1 MKCVRKLQTAA
12 RVPAGFVVPYMRT
25 LPLLFVSVA
34 ASLHAQERRLSFDS
48 GWDFSAAETRAV
60 GSFMGREALRLRNG
74 VAVRPDVSL
83 EDGTIDFDV
92 AITDNRSFV
101 YIQFRQ
107 VADGENEEIY
117 LRPHKTNLPDAV
129 QYAPVFR
136 GQSAWQ
142 LFHGPGNTARVPIP
156 RNQWVHVR
164 LVLKGQRAAFYLGDT
179 LKPVMVIPE
188 LARSARPGSLA
199 LRAFTPQGGAPEGEF
214 VVAYSNVVVRPGV
227 VPVAMPAA
235 PERPRPANPVK
246 SWQVSPAYVPSEG
259 RLRALPKELLASR
272 AEWPSYPVDGEG
284 RLILD
289 RYLSR
294 AGQDAR
300 SAAVLRLV
308 VPADRDTVRRL
319 DLGFSDEYLLFVN
332 GRPVSGADAA
342 YRFDNPRGDGVMHIG
357 QAVTYLPLHRGDNE
371 VLIVL
376 LDVFGGWGIVGALE

>member
-1 MKCVRKLQTAA
+1 
-12 RVPAGFVVPYMRT
+12 MRT
-25 LPLLFVSVA
+25 LSLLFLSLA
-34 ASLHAQERRLSFDS
+34 APLTAQEQRLSFDA
-48 GWDFSAAETRAV
+48 GWDFSGAEGRSV
-60 GSFMGREALRLRNG
+60 GVFMGRESLRLRNG
-74 VAVRPDVSL
+74 IALRPDVSL

-92 AITDNRSFV
+92 AVTDNRSFV

-117 LRPHKTNLPDAV
+117 LRPHKTNLPDAI

-164 LVLKGQRAAFYLGDT
+164 LVLAGQRAAFYLGDT
-179 LKPVMVIPE
+179 TRPVMVIAE
-188 LARSARPGSLA
+188 LARQARPGAIA

-214 VVAYSNVVVRPGV
+214 VAAYSNVVVRPGV
-227 VPVAMPAA
+227 VPATMPPA
-235 PERPRPANPVK
+235 PERPRPANLVQ
-246 SWQVSPAYVPSEG
+246 SWQLSPAFVPPEG
-259 RLRALPKELLASR
+259 RLSALPKELLANRNS
-272 AEWPSYPVDGEG
+272 WPSYPVDGEG

-289 RYLSR
+289 KHLGR
-294 AGQDAR
+294 AGKDAR

-308 VPADRDTVRRL
+308 IPAGRDTVRRL

-332 GRPVSGADAA
+332 GRPVSGGDAY
-342 YRFDNPRGDGVMHIG
+342 YRFDNPRGDGVLHVG
-357 QAVTYLPLHRGDNE
+357 QSVAYLPLKRGDNE

-376 LDVFGGWGIVGALE
+376 LDVFGGWGIIGALE

>member
-1 MKCVRKLQTAA
+1 MNTLLRRSAYTPIRLL
-12 RVPAGFVVPYMRT
+12 VVMLALT
-25 LPLLFVSVA
+25 TKA
-34 ASLHAQERRLSFDS
+34 TAQERRLSFDS
-48 GWDFSAAETRAV
+48 GWDFSGAETRSI
-60 GSFMGREALRLRNG
+60 GTFLGRESLRLRNG
-74 VAVRPDVSL
+74 VALRPDVSL

-92 AITDNRSFV
+92 AVTDARSFV

-107 VADGENEEIY
+107 VAEGENEEIY

-156 RNQWVHVR
+156 RGEWVHAR
-164 LVLKGQRAAFYLGDT
+164 LVIKGQRAAFYLGDT
-179 LKPVMVIPE
+179 TKPVMVIPE
-188 LARSARPGSLA
+188 LARPARPGAIA
-199 LRAFTPQGGAPEGEF
+199 LRAFTPPGGAAEGEF
-214 VVAYSNVVVRPGV
+214 VAAYSNVVVRPGV
-227 VPVAMPAA
+227 VPATMPAA

-246 SWQVSPAYVPSEG
+246 SWQLSPAFVPPAG
-259 RLRALPKELLASR
+259 RLRALPAELLANRTS
-272 AEWPSYPVDGEG
+272 WPSCSVDSEG

-289 RYLSR
+289 RYLGR
-294 AGQDAR
+294 AGQDSR

-308 VPADRDTVRRL
+308 VPATRDTVRRL

-342 YRFDNPRGDGVMHIG
+342 YRFDNPRGDGVMHAG
-357 QAVTYLPLHRGDNE
+357 QAVAYLPLQRGDNE

-376 LDVFGGWGIVGALE
+376 LDVFGGWGIIGALEDSQ